1 MPDFRGLFTFA
12 RVITCS
18 CFCSRKPA
26 KIRTYQFDNVRTPS
40 GQKQEK
46 DLSAED
52 HYYGISQSPH
62 GVLPDP
68 DKFEIVDEH
77 DESTAA
83 GTVVKRD

>member
-18 CFCSRKPA
+18 CFSSRKPS
-26 KIRTYQFDNVRTPS
+26 KTQTYQVDNVRAPP
-40 GQKQEK
+40 GEEEK
-46 DLSAED
+46 DWSTEN
-52 HYYGISQSPH
+52 HYYGISQSSR
-62 GVLPDP
+62 GVLPNP

-83 GTVVKRD
+83 GPAVKKD